1 MTVPGVH
8 RTGGPRFAPES
19 TAGKWSVGLFLFFA
33 VAMAVFAAVAI
44 AGAGTWE
51 PDFFA
56 NLEATIPLLVTAASA
71 LGSLVVGVVAIVKAG
86 DRSTAVILVTAIS
99 GMVTFFFTGEL
110 LSVIGVLPQH

>member
-1 MTVPGVH
+1 MTVPSGH
-8 RTGGPRFAPES
+8 KTRGPALAPES

-33 VAMAVFAAVAI
+33 VALAVFVAVAI
-44 AGAGTWE
+44 SGAETWE

-56 NLEATIPLLVTAASA
+56 NLEATIPLLLSAASA

-86 DRSTAVILVTAIS
+86 DRSTAVILVTVIS
-99 GMVTFFFTGEL
+99 GLVTFFFTGEL